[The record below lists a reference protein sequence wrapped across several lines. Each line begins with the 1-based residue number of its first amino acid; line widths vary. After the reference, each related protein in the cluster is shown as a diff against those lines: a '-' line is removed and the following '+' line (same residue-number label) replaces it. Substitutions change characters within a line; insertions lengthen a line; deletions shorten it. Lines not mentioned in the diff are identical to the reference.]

1 MTHED
6 YILKILR
13 QRKGLDK
20 NDSSKDEDFEFLSCN
35 DIFYE
40 VTTWEGLINYDETI
54 KKWIKDIYDIDLD
67 NV

>member
-40 VTTWEGLINYDETI
+40 VTT
-54 KKWIKDIYDIDLD
+54 
-67 NV
+67 